1 MTRKADYLTRGYG
14 GTARRRRR
22 LARASA
28 TRPPPCAARFAS
40 SRKPTRTCR
49 TRRSARSRRTRR
61 CGAGWGSSP
70 RTSSGASRRRRDPPG
85 RRVPVSRMR
94 AFAAPNSVTRK
105 PKRRSLQRSGGS
117 FDRFPLCPSMMTSR
131 RRRRRRLLVLSR
143 KKTTFGPGYGWA
155 RSAPRG
161 GGRAAARGVA
171 TRDAVVDA
179 RVFFL
184 KRRDH
189 DRRGDDDAETLD
201 VQRAFSESR
210 FPSRAMRGCARSQ
223 RRAAPRDSETRDSE
237 NALDVSS
244 PRRSEFSAVS
254 RLSRGNALR
263 V

>member
-1 MTRKADYLTRGYG
+1 MTRKKRARCRRGYG

-28 TRPPPCAARFAS
+28 TRPPPCAAQSAS

-117 FDRFPLCPSMMTSR
+117 FDRFPLCPSTMTSR

-161 GGRAAARGVA
+161 GGGAAARGVA

-201 VQRAFSESR
+201 VQRATRVFRVARCEAA
-210 FPSRAMRGCARSQ
+210 RALS
-223 RRAAPRDSETRDSE
+223 AAPRRATRKPATQK